1 MPLFVRIAEKDSC
14 LMRSSHVQ
22 NDVEHFRN
30 VPVYEAYSLKASQM
44 CKAHT
49 SSHEIT
55 SESYVVQ
62 TTKLQAKP

>member
-1 MPLFVRIAEKDSC
+1 
-14 LMRSSHVQ
+14 MRSSHVQ